1 MNDVICKKNIPYH
14 NICCTYNQVSLYTPR
29 LSNLDHKNAFTCSGV
44 IKTFLIFIFS
54 LFRVLTQLIFFP
66 FWSVRLLPRTS
77 CWYYPPKRPWT
88 VKGDKSFRIEGRF
101 KTKLTT
107 KKNWMSWFK
116 HYQWHWFE
124 RCLKLVIFLNCFP
137 SVSRTLHSLTEMSR
151 YHW

>member
-29 LSNLDHKNAFTCSGV
+29 IPNLAHKNAFTCSGV
-44 IKTFLIFIFS
+44 IKTFLIFNFS
-54 LFRVLTQLIFFP
+54 LFRILTQLIF
-66 FWSVRLLPRTS
+66 SVLVRPTFTAYFLLILPTEE
-77 CWYYPPKRPWT
+77 T

-124 RCLKLVIFLNCFP
+124 RCLKLVIFLNCFT

>member
-1 MNDVICKKNIPYH
+1 MFWGNKNIF
-14 NICCTYNQVSLYTPR
+14 NFQFFSVPR
-29 LSNLDHKNAFTCSGV
+29 INAADFFSVLVRPTFTAY
-44 IKTFLIFIFS
+44 FL
-54 LFRVLTQLIFFP
+54 LI
-66 FWSVRLLPRTS
+66 LPTEE
-77 CWYYPPKRPWT
+77 T

-151 YHW
+151 YHCVEFYKLVFPETRMHFMNRLVYYAIY